1 MKNRYASD
9 DNERNRRK
17 EFPII
22 DLLFAN
28 VRWRVS
34 HNPDKKKCNEI
45 QFHYHAIMLNFGCFT
60 CGGCSDSPLQ
70 ISSLKTN
77 VYSTQ
82 EHLKMTG
89 TFIQFHF

>member
-22 DLLFAN
+22 DMLFAN

-34 HNPDKKKCNEI
+34 HNPNKKKCNEI
-45 QFHYHAIMLNFGCFT
+45 QFHNHAIMFIVKLTFEIEFWLLHMRRLAD
-60 CGGCSDSPLQ
+60 CSDSPLQ
-70 ISSLKTN
+70 SP
-77 VYSTQ
+77 Q
-82 EHLKMTG
+82 
-89 TFIQFHF
+89 